1 VSERAEPDPASVSG
15 LSALPGPPTP
25 DERRFEELRRV
36 QLGDVDEHGRLRL
49 DALSRY
55 LQDAADGDAAD
66 AGLVAAGGPWV
77 LRRGHLRVR
86 RWPAFRE
93 PLTVTTWCSGVGA
106 CWAERRTSLIDDAGE
121 STADTVTTWVHIDP
135 ATGRPRRIPAGMDA
149 VYGGRAL
156 WRRVDARLRLPA
168 EPPPGAEVRP
178 WPLRRADL
186 DVMGHVNNAAAL
198 APVVEV
204 LGDRGV
210 GGPMVVDLEHRAA
223 LTGSPAPTLEHA
235 GGDELGV
242 WLRQAGEPAFAARL
256 HTVGR

>member
-1 VSERAEPDPASVSG
+1 MSEPAEPDPVAAPH
-15 LSALPGPPTP
+15 LPPLPGPPTAE
-25 DERRFEELRRV
+25 ERRFAEPRRV
-36 QLGDVDEHGRLRL
+36 QLGDVDAHGRLRL

-86 RWPAFRE
+86 RWPRFRE
-93 PLTVTTWCSGVGA
+93 RLAVTTWCSGVGA
-106 CWAERRTSLIDDAGE
+106 CWAERRTSVADEDGE
-121 STADTVTTWVHIDP
+121 PAADTVTTWVHVDP
-135 ATGRPRRIPAGMDA
+135 ATGRPRRIPEGMDA

-156 WRRVDARLRLPA
+156 WRRVDARLRLPVEA
-168 EPPPGAEVRP
+168 PPGAEARP

-204 LGDRGV
+204 LGERGLD
-210 GGPMVVDLEHRAA
+210 GPMVVDLEHRAA
-223 LTGSPAPTLEHA
+223 LTRSPAPTLEHA
-235 GGDELGV
+235 GDDELGV
-242 WLRQAGEPAFAARL
+242 WLRQAAEAAFAARVRPL
-256 HTVGR
+256 GR